1 MKNILVERFNFIRI
15 TSLAS
20 RPQPN
25 SHHMEFNPVHELLQ
39 QVQHG
44 DLALAN
50 RRLLD
55 LCFDTSNPSLIRQ
68 SIEISKALR
77 KQLNEGDKEAA
88 SQFLDSEIKRLGDQI
103 LEAERAELHQELL
116 LEVDNVSKQYAKGS
130 FRLQPISLS
139 VHRGEIIG
147 IVGENGNG
155 KTTMLRCLAAQLEL
169 SGGNIQFTQL
179 PDADLYAIRNYVA
192 FIPQRIPRWY
202 GVLQDNLHFSASL
215 AGLHGEENE
224 LAVEFM
230 LERLGLGEHA
240 DKTWDQISSGYR
252 TRFEL
257 ARVLLAKPGL
267 LILDEPLANLDIN
280 AQQTIL
286 NDLRMMARSRR
297 RPMGIV
303 LSSQQLHEVEHVADR
318 MVLIRNG
325 SGSVSG
331 TRQTEVSDNACVVE
345 IETKASREK
354 LLAAMQG
361 ALVQLHFNGGFYT
374 VETHEI
380 NAQELIKRLVS
391 ADVPISYYRDISLST
406 KRFFTQK

>member
-1 MKNILVERFNFIRI
+1 
-15 TSLAS
+15 
-20 RPQPN
+20 
-25 SHHMEFNPVHELLQ
+25 MELNPVHELLQ

-55 LCFDTSNPSLIRQ
+55 LCFDTNNSELIRQ
-68 SIEISKALR
+68 AIQISKSLR
-77 KQLNEGDKEAA
+77 KFLHEGKKEDAA
-88 SQFLDSEIKRLGDQI
+88 MLLDTEVNRLGDQI
-103 LEAERAELHQELL
+103 LEAERAEMHHELL
-116 LEVDNVSKQYAKGS
+116 IEANNIAKQYAQGN

-155 KTTMLRCLAAQLEL
+155 KTTMLRCLAGQLEL
-169 SGGNIQFTQL
+169 SGGSLQYKQI
-179 PDADLYAIRNYVA
+179 PEADLYAIRNYVA

-240 DKTWDQISSGYR
+240 NKTWEQISSGYR

-325 SGSVSG
+325 SGSITGV
-331 TRQTEVSDNACVVE
+331 RQTMENENTCVVE
-345 IETKASREK
+345 LETTASREA
-354 LLAAMQG
+354 LIAAMMG
-361 ALVQLHFNGGFYT
+361 AEVQLHFNGGFYT
-374 VETHEI
+374 LETKDI
-380 NAQELIKRLVS
+380 DAQELVKRLVS
-391 ADVPISYYRDISLST
+391 GNVPLSYYRDISNST

>member
-1 MKNILVERFNFIRI
+1 
-15 TSLAS
+15 
-20 RPQPN
+20 
-25 SHHMEFNPVHELLQ
+25 MELNPVHELLQ

-55 LCFDTSNPSLIRQ
+55 LCFDTNNSELIRQ
-68 SIEISKALR
+68 AIQISKSLR
-77 KQLNEGDKEAA
+77 KYLHEGKKEDAA
-88 SQFLDSEIKRLGDQI
+88 MLLDTEITRLGDQI
-103 LEAERAELHQELL
+103 LEAERAEMHHELL
-116 LEVDNVSKQYAKGS
+116 IEANNIAKQYAQGN

-155 KTTMLRCLAAQLEL
+155 KTTMLRCLAGQLEL
-169 SGGNIQFTQL
+169 SGGSLQYKQI
-179 PDADLYAIRNYVA
+179 PEADLYAIRNYVA

-240 DKTWDQISSGYR
+240 NKTWEQISSGYR

-325 SGSVSG
+325 SGSVTG
-331 TRQTEVSDNACVVE
+331 VRQTMENENTCVVE
-345 IETKASREK
+345 LETTASREA
-354 LLAAMQG
+354 LIAAMLG
-361 ALVQLHFNGGFYT
+361 AEVQLHFNGGFYT
-374 VETHEI
+374 LETKDI
-380 NAQELIKRLVS
+380 DAQELVKRLVS
-391 ADVPISYYRDISLST
+391 GNVPLSYYRDISHST

>member
-1 MKNILVERFNFIRI
+1 
-15 TSLAS
+15 
-20 RPQPN
+20 
-25 SHHMEFNPVHELLQ
+25 MELNPVHELLQ

-55 LCFDTSNPSLIRQ
+55 LCFDTNNSELIRQ
-68 SIEISKALR
+68 AIQISKSLR
-77 KQLNEGDKEAA
+77 KYLHEGKKEDAA
-88 SQFLDSEIKRLGDQI
+88 MLLDTEIKRLGDQI
-103 LEAERAELHQELL
+103 LEAERAELRHEMLI
-116 LEVDNVSKQYAKGS
+116 EANNIAKQYAQGN

-155 KTTMLRCLAAQLEL
+155 KTTMLRCLAGQLEL
-169 SGGNIQFTQL
+169 SGGSLQYKQI
-179 PDADLYAIRNYVA
+179 PYADLYAIRNYVA

-240 DKTWDQISSGYR
+240 NKTWEQISSGYR

-325 SGSVSG
+325 SGSITGV
-331 TRQTEVSDNACVVE
+331 RQTMENENTCVVE
-345 IETKASREK
+345 LETTASREA
-354 LLAAMQG
+354 LIAAMLG
-361 ALVQLHFNGGFYT
+361 AEVQLHFNGGFYT
-374 VETHEI
+374 LETKDI
-380 NAQELIKRLVS
+380 DAQELVKRLVS
-391 ADVPISYYRDISLST
+391 GNVPLSYYRDISNST

>member
-1 MKNILVERFNFIRI
+1 
-15 TSLAS
+15 
-20 RPQPN
+20 
-25 SHHMEFNPVHELLQ
+25 MELNPVHELLQ

-55 LCFDTSNPSLIRQ
+55 LCFDTNNSELIRQ
-68 SIEISKALR
+68 AIQISKSLR
-77 KQLNEGDKEAA
+77 KYLHEGKKEDAA
-88 SQFLDSEIKRLGDQI
+88 MLLDTEVNRLGDQI
-103 LEAERAELHQELL
+103 LEAERAEMHHELL
-116 LEVDNVSKQYAKGS
+116 IEANNIAKQYPQGN

-155 KTTMLRCLAAQLEL
+155 KTTMLRCLAGQLEL
-169 SGGNIQFTQL
+169 SGGSLQYKQI
-179 PDADLYAIRNYVA
+179 PEADLYAIRNYVA

-240 DKTWDQISSGYR
+240 NKTWEQISSGYR

-325 SGSVSG
+325 SGSVTG
-331 TRQTEVSDNACVVE
+331 VRQTMENENTCVVE
-345 IETKASREK
+345 LETTASREA
-354 LLAAMQG
+354 LIAAMLG
-361 ALVQLHFNGGFYT
+361 AEVQLHFNGGFYT
-374 VETHEI
+374 LETKDI
-380 NAQELIKRLVS
+380 DAQELVKRLVS
-391 ADVPISYYRDISLST
+391 GNVPLSYYRDISHST

>member
-1 MKNILVERFNFIRI
+1 
-15 TSLAS
+15 
-20 RPQPN
+20 
-25 SHHMEFNPVHELLQ
+25 MEFNPVQELLQ

-55 LCFDTSNPSLIRQ
+55 LCFDTNNSELIKKA
-68 SIEISKALR
+68 IDISKVLR
-77 KQLNEGDKEAA
+77 QHLIDGNKEAA
-88 SQFLDSEIKRLGDQI
+88 AHLLDNEIKRLGDQI
-103 LEAERAELHQELL
+103 LDAEHVPLNFELL
-116 LEVDNVSKQYAKGS
+116 LEAKAIEKHYAKGN
-130 FRLQPISLS
+130 FRLQSISLS

-155 KTTMLRCLAAQLEL
+155 KTTMLRCLAGQLEL
-169 SGGNIQFTQL
+169 SGGALNYTQL
-179 PDADLYAIRNYVA
+179 PEADLYAIRNYVA

-202 GVLQDNLHFSASL
+202 GILKDNLHFSASL
-215 AGLHGEENE
+215 AGLNGPENE
-224 LAVEFM
+224 LAVAFM
-230 LERLGLGEHA
+230 LERLGLGEYA
-240 DKTWDQISSGYR
+240 DKTWEQISSGYR

-325 SGSVSG
+325 SGSISDAK
-331 TRQTEVSDNACVVE
+331 QQEETENLCVAE
-345 IETKASREK
+345 IETSASREM
-354 LLAAMQG
+354 LIAAMQG
-361 ALVQLHFNGGFYT
+361 AEVQLHFNGGFYT
-374 VETHEI
+374 LETKEMD
-380 NAQELIKRLVS
+380 AQELVKRLVGGNI
-391 ADVPISYYRDISLST
+391 PISYYRDISHST

>member
-1 MKNILVERFNFIRI
+1 
-15 TSLAS
+15 
-20 RPQPN
+20 
-25 SHHMEFNPVHELLQ
+25 MELNPVHELLQ

-55 LCFDTSNPSLIRQ
+55 LCFDTNNSELIRQ
-68 SIEISKALR
+68 AIQISKSLR
-77 KQLNEGDKEAA
+77 KYLHEGKKEDAA
-88 SQFLDSEIKRLGDQI
+88 MLLDTEIKRLGDQI
-103 LEAERAELHQELL
+103 LEAERAELRHELL
-116 LEVDNVSKQYAKGS
+116 IEANNIAKQYAQGN

-155 KTTMLRCLAAQLEL
+155 KTTMLRCLAGQLEL
-169 SGGNIQFTQL
+169 SGGSLQYKQI
-179 PDADLYAIRNYVA
+179 PEADLYAIRNYVA

-240 DKTWDQISSGYR
+240 NKTWEQISSGYR

-325 SGSVSG
+325 SGSITGV
-331 TRQTEVSDNACVVE
+331 RQTMENENTCVVE
-345 IETKASREK
+345 LETTASREA
-354 LLAAMQG
+354 LIAAMLG
-361 ALVQLHFNGGFYT
+361 AEVQLHFNGGFYT
-374 VETHEI
+374 LETQDI
-380 NAQELIKRLVS
+380 DAQELVKRLVS
-391 ADVPISYYRDISLST
+391 GNVPLSYYRDISHST

>member
-1 MKNILVERFNFIRI
+1 
-15 TSLAS
+15 
-20 RPQPN
+20 
-25 SHHMEFNPVHELLQ
+25 MELNPVHELLQ

-55 LCFDTSNPSLIRQ
+55 LCFDTNNSELIRQ
-68 SIEISKALR
+68 AIQISKSLQ
-77 KQLNEGDKEAA
+77 KYLHEGKKEDAA
-88 SQFLDSEIKRLGDQI
+88 MLLDTEVNRLGDQI
-103 LEAERAELHQELL
+103 LEAERAEMHHELL
-116 LEVDNVSKQYAKGS
+116 IEANNIAKQYAQGN

-155 KTTMLRCLAAQLEL
+155 KTTMLRCLAGQLEL
-169 SGGNIQFTQL
+169 SGGSLQYKQI
-179 PDADLYAIRNYVA
+179 PEADLYAIRNYVA

-240 DKTWDQISSGYR
+240 NKTWEQISSGYR

-325 SGSVSG
+325 SGSVTG
-331 TRQTEVSDNACVVE
+331 VRQTMENENTCVVE
-345 IETKASREK
+345 LETTASREA
-354 LLAAMQG
+354 LIAAMLG
-361 ALVQLHFNGGFYT
+361 AEVQLHFNGGFYT
-374 VETHEI
+374 LETKDI
-380 NAQELIKRLVS
+380 DAQELVKRLVS
-391 ADVPISYYRDISLST
+391 GNVPLSYYRDISHST

>member
-1 MKNILVERFNFIRI
+1 
-15 TSLAS
+15 
-20 RPQPN
+20 
-25 SHHMEFNPVHELLQ
+25 MELNPVHELLQ

-55 LCFDTSNPSLIRQ
+55 LCFDTNNSELIRQ
-68 SIEISKALR
+68 AIQISKSLR
-77 KQLNEGDKEAA
+77 KYLHEGKKEDAA
-88 SQFLDSEIKRLGDQI
+88 MLLDTEVNRLGDQI
-103 LEAERAELHQELL
+103 LEAERAEMHHELL
-116 LEVDNVSKQYAKGS
+116 IEANNIAKQYAQGN

-155 KTTMLRCLAAQLEL
+155 KTTMLRCLAGQLEL
-169 SGGNIQFTQL
+169 SGGSLQYKQI
-179 PDADLYAIRNYVA
+179 PEADLYAIRNYVA

-240 DKTWDQISSGYR
+240 NKTWEQISSGYR

-325 SGSVSG
+325 SGSITGV
-331 TRQTEVSDNACVVE
+331 RQTMENENTCVVE
-345 IETKASREK
+345 LETTASREA
-354 LLAAMQG
+354 LIAAMLG
-361 ALVQLHFNGGFYT
+361 AEVQLHFNGGFYT
-374 VETHEI
+374 LETKDI
-380 NAQELIKRLVS
+380 DAQELVKRLVS
-391 ADVPISYYRDISLST
+391 GNVPLSYYRDISHST

>member
-1 MKNILVERFNFIRI
+1 
-15 TSLAS
+15 
-20 RPQPN
+20 
-25 SHHMEFNPVHELLQ
+25 MELNPVHELLQ

-55 LCFDTSNPSLIRQ
+55 LCFDTNNSELIRQ
-68 SIEISKALR
+68 AIQISKSLR
-77 KQLNEGDKEAA
+77 KYLHEGKKEDAA
-88 SQFLDSEIKRLGDQI
+88 MLLDTEIKRLGDQI
-103 LEAERAELHQELL
+103 LEAERAEMHHELL
-116 LEVDNVSKQYAKGS
+116 IEANNIAKQYAQGN

-155 KTTMLRCLAAQLEL
+155 KTTMLRCLAGQLEL
-169 SGGNIQFTQL
+169 SGGSLQYKQI
-179 PDADLYAIRNYVA
+179 PEADLYAIRNYVA

-240 DKTWDQISSGYR
+240 NKTWEQISSGYR

-325 SGSVSG
+325 SGSVTG
-331 TRQTEVSDNACVVE
+331 VRQTMENENTCVVE
-345 IETKASREK
+345 LETTASREA
-354 LLAAMQG
+354 LIAAMLG
-361 ALVQLHFNGGFYT
+361 AEVQLHFNGGFYT
-374 VETHEI
+374 LETKDI
-380 NAQELIKRLVS
+380 DAQELVKRLVS
-391 ADVPISYYRDISLST
+391 GNVPLSYYRDISHST

>member
-1 MKNILVERFNFIRI
+1 
-15 TSLAS
+15 
-20 RPQPN
+20 
-25 SHHMEFNPVHELLQ
+25 MELNPVHELLQ

-55 LCFDTSNPSLIRQ
+55 LCFDTNNSELIRQ
-68 SIEISKALR
+68 AIQISKSLR
-77 KQLNEGDKEAA
+77 KYLHEGKKEDAA
-88 SQFLDSEIKRLGDQI
+88 MLLDTEIKRLGDQI
-103 LEAERAELHQELL
+103 LEAERAELRHELL
-116 LEVDNVSKQYAKGS
+116 IEANNIAKQYAQGN

-155 KTTMLRCLAAQLEL
+155 KTTMLRCLAGQLEL
-169 SGGNIQFTQL
+169 SGGSLQYKQI
-179 PDADLYAIRNYVA
+179 PEADLYAIRNYVA

-240 DKTWDQISSGYR
+240 NKTWEQISSGYR

-325 SGSVSG
+325 SGSVTG
-331 TRQTEVSDNACVVE
+331 VRQTMENENTCVVE
-345 IETKASREK
+345 LETTASREA
-354 LLAAMQG
+354 LIAAMLG
-361 ALVQLHFNGGFYT
+361 AEVQLHFNGGFYT
-374 VETHEI
+374 LETKDI
-380 NAQELIKRLVS
+380 DAQELVKRLVS
-391 ADVPISYYRDISLST
+391 GNVPLSYYRDISHST

>member
-1 MKNILVERFNFIRI
+1 
-15 TSLAS
+15 
-20 RPQPN
+20 
-25 SHHMEFNPVHELLQ
+25 MELNPVHELLQ

-55 LCFDTSNPSLIRQ
+55 LCFDTNNSELIRQ
-68 SIEISKALR
+68 AIQISKSLR
-77 KQLNEGDKEAA
+77 KYLHEGKKEDAA
-88 SQFLDSEIKRLGDQI
+88 MLLDTEIKRLGDQI
-103 LEAERAELHQELL
+103 LEAERAELRHEMLI
-116 LEVDNVSKQYAKGS
+116 EANNIAKQYAQGN

-155 KTTMLRCLAAQLEL
+155 KTTMLRCLAGQLEL
-169 SGGNIQFTQL
+169 SGGSLQYKQI

-240 DKTWDQISSGYR
+240 NKTWEQISSGYR

-325 SGSVSG
+325 SGSITGV
-331 TRQTEVSDNACVVE
+331 RQTMENENTCVVE
-345 IETKASREK
+345 LETTASREA
-354 LLAAMQG
+354 LIAAMLG
-361 ALVQLHFNGGFYT
+361 AEVQLHFNGGFYT
-374 VETHEI
+374 LETKDI
-380 NAQELIKRLVS
+380 DAQELVKRLVS
-391 ADVPISYYRDISLST
+391 GNVPLSYYRDISNST

>member
-1 MKNILVERFNFIRI
+1 
-15 TSLAS
+15 
-20 RPQPN
+20 
-25 SHHMEFNPVHELLQ
+25 MELNPVHELLQ

-55 LCFDTSNPSLIRQ
+55 LCFDTNNSELIRQ
-68 SIEISKALR
+68 AIQISKSLR
-77 KQLNEGDKEAA
+77 KYLHEGKKEDAA
-88 SQFLDSEIKRLGDQI
+88 MLLDTEVNRLGDQI
-103 LEAERAELHQELL
+103 LEAERAEMHHELL
-116 LEVDNVSKQYAKGS
+116 IEANNIAKQYAQGN

-155 KTTMLRCLAAQLEL
+155 KTTMLRCLAGQLEL
-169 SGGNIQFTQL
+169 SGGSLQYKQI
-179 PDADLYAIRNYVA
+179 PEADLYAIRNYVA

-240 DKTWDQISSGYR
+240 NKTWEQISSGYR

-325 SGSVSG
+325 SGSVTG
-331 TRQTEVSDNACVVE
+331 VRQTMENENTCVVE
-345 IETKASREK
+345 LETTASREA
-354 LLAAMQG
+354 LIAAMLG
-361 ALVQLHFNGGFYT
+361 AEVQLHFNGGFYT
-374 VETHEI
+374 LETKDI
-380 NAQELIKRLVS
+380 DAQELVKRLVS
-391 ADVPISYYRDISLST
+391 GNVPLSYYRDISHST

>member
-1 MKNILVERFNFIRI
+1 
-15 TSLAS
+15 
-20 RPQPN
+20 
-25 SHHMEFNPVHELLQ
+25 MELNQVHELLQ

-55 LCFDTSNPSLIRQ
+55 LCFDTNNPSLIKQ

-116 LEVDNVSKQYAKGS
+116 LEAENVSKQYAKGS

-155 KTTMLRCLAAQLEL
+155 KTTMLRCLAGQLEL
-169 SGGNIQFTQL
+169 NGGSLLYKQI
-179 PDADLYAIRNYVA
+179 PEADLYAIRNYVA

-215 AGLHGEENE
+215 AGLHGDENE

-240 DKTWDQISSGYR
+240 NKTWEQISSGYR

-257 ARVLLAKPGL
+257 ARVLLSKPGL

-325 SGSVSG
+325 SGSITGV
-331 TRQTEVSDNACVVE
+331 RQTMENENTCVVE
-345 IETKASREK
+345 LETTASREA
-354 LLAAMQG
+354 LIAAMMG
-361 ALVQLHFNGGFYT
+361 AEVQLHFNGGFYT
-374 VETHEI
+374 LETKDI
-380 NAQELIKRLVS
+380 DAQELVKRLVS
-391 ADVPISYYRDISLST
+391 SNVALSYYRDISNST

>member
-1 MKNILVERFNFIRI
+1 
-15 TSLAS
+15 
-20 RPQPN
+20 
-25 SHHMEFNPVHELLQ
+25 
-39 QVQHG
+39 
-44 DLALAN
+44 
-50 RRLLD
+50 LLD
-55 LCFDTSNPSLIRQ
+55 T
-68 SIEISKALR
+68 
-77 KQLNEGDKEAA
+77 
-88 SQFLDSEIKRLGDQI
+88 EIKRLGEQI

-116 LEVDNVSKQYAKGS
+116 IEANNIAKQYAQGN

-155 KTTMLRCLAAQLEL
+155 KTTMLRCLAGQLEL
-169 SGGNIQFTQL
+169 SGGSLQYKQI
-179 PDADLYAIRNYVA
+179 PEADLYAIRNYVA

-240 DKTWDQISSGYR
+240 NKTWEQISSGYR

-325 SGSVSG
+325 SGSVTG
-331 TRQTEVSDNACVVE
+331 VRQTMENENTCVVE
-345 IETKASREK
+345 LETTASREK
-354 LLAAMQG
+354 LIAAMMG
-361 ALVQLHFNGGFYT
+361 AEVQLHFNGGFYT
-374 VETHEI
+374 LETKDI
-380 NAQELIKRLVS
+380 DAQELVKRLVS
-391 ADVPISYYRDISLST
+391 GNVPLSYYRDISNST

>member
-1 MKNILVERFNFIRI
+1 
-15 TSLAS
+15 
-20 RPQPN
+20 
-25 SHHMEFNPVHELLQ
+25 MELNPVHELLQ

-55 LCFDTSNPSLIRQ
+55 LCFDTNNSELIRQ
-68 SIEISKALR
+68 AIQISKSLR
-77 KQLNEGDKEAA
+77 KYLHEGNKEDAA
-88 SQFLDSEIKRLGDQI
+88 MLLDTEIKRLGDQI
-103 LEAERAELHQELL
+103 LEAERAELRHELL
-116 LEVDNVSKQYAKGS
+116 IEANNIAKQYAQGN

-155 KTTMLRCLAAQLEL
+155 KTTMLRCLAGQLEL
-169 SGGNIQFTQL
+169 SGGSLQYKQI
-179 PDADLYAIRNYVA
+179 PEADLYAIRNYVA

-240 DKTWDQISSGYR
+240 NKTWEQISSGYR

-325 SGSVSG
+325 SGSISG
-331 TRQTEVSDNACVVE
+331 VRQTVENENTCVVE
-345 IETKASREK
+345 LETTASRET
-354 LLAAMQG
+354 LISAMLG
-361 ALVQLHFNGGFYT
+361 AEVQLHFNGGFYT
-374 VETHEI
+374 LETKDI
-380 NAQELIKRLVS
+380 DAQELVKRLVS
-391 ADVPISYYRDISLST
+391 GKVPLSYYRDISNST

>member
-1 MKNILVERFNFIRI
+1 
-15 TSLAS
+15 
-20 RPQPN
+20 
-25 SHHMEFNPVHELLQ
+25 MELNPVHELLQ

-55 LCFDTSNPSLIRQ
+55 LCFDTNNSELIMQ
-68 SIEISKALR
+68 AIQISKSLR
-77 KQLNEGDKEAA
+77 KYLHEGKKEDAA
-88 SQFLDSEIKRLGDQI
+88 MLLDTEVNRLGDQI
-103 LEAERAELHQELL
+103 LEAERAEMHHELL
-116 LEVDNVSKQYAKGS
+116 IEANNIAKQYAQGN

-155 KTTMLRCLAAQLEL
+155 KTTMLRCLAGQLEL
-169 SGGNIQFTQL
+169 SGGSLQYKQI
-179 PDADLYAIRNYVA
+179 PEADLYAIRNYVA

-240 DKTWDQISSGYR
+240 NKTWEQISSGYR

-325 SGSVSG
+325 SGSITGV
-331 TRQTEVSDNACVVE
+331 RQTMENENTCVVE
-345 IETKASREK
+345 LETTASREA
-354 LLAAMQG
+354 LIAAMLG
-361 ALVQLHFNGGFYT
+361 AEVQLHFNGGFYT
-374 VETHEI
+374 LETKDI
-380 NAQELIKRLVS
+380 DAQELVKRLVS
-391 ADVPISYYRDISLST
+391 GNVPLSYYRDISHST

>member
-1 MKNILVERFNFIRI
+1 
-15 TSLAS
+15 
-20 RPQPN
+20 
-25 SHHMEFNPVHELLQ
+25 MELNPVHELLQ

-55 LCFDTSNPSLIRQ
+55 LCFDTNNSELIRQ
-68 SIEISKALR
+68 AIQISKSLR
-77 KQLNEGDKEAA
+77 KYLHEGKKEDAA
-88 SQFLDSEIKRLGDQI
+88 MLLDTEIKRLGDQI
-103 LEAERAELHQELL
+103 LEAERAEVRHELL
-116 LEVDNVSKQYAKGS
+116 IEANNIAKQYAQGN

-155 KTTMLRCLAAQLEL
+155 KTTMLRCLAGQLEL
-169 SGGNIQFTQL
+169 SGGSLQYKQI
-179 PDADLYAIRNYVA
+179 PEADLYAIRNYVA

-240 DKTWDQISSGYR
+240 NKTWEQISSGYR

-325 SGSVSG
+325 SGSITGV
-331 TRQTEVSDNACVVE
+331 RQTMENENTCVVE
-345 IETKASREK
+345 LETTASREA
-354 LLAAMQG
+354 LIAAMLG
-361 ALVQLHFNGGFYT
+361 AEVQLHFNGGFYT
-374 VETHEI
+374 LETKDI
-380 NAQELIKRLVS
+380 DAQELVKRLVS
-391 ADVPISYYRDISLST
+391 GSVPLSYYRDISNST